1 MQIGLVCIAGI
12 SLVSKIQ
19 TSFTSSRPIWLP
31 SKLFLWLV
39 EALVMLLVRH
49 DITDGEINRDYY
61 RVYEAEPMFLEY
73 TVYIPKDV
81 ISLQ

>member
-1 MQIGLVCIAGI
+1 
-12 SLVSKIQ
+12 
-19 TSFTSSRPIWLP
+19 
-31 SKLFLWLV
+31 
-39 EALVMLLVRH
+39 MLLVRH